1 MILNFRN
8 IVTVCLTFAL
18 LSSFARQPEFD
29 KSGNTNGGNRVK
41 AKSGGCA
48 PASAVA
54 LLAFNNVSARIEN
67 GGGMWLDRGVGNA
80 GYAAPK
86 GANPQTFAIYA
97 GSLWMG
103 GKAPGNVLKLAAVTF
118 RQSGQNDFWP
128 GPLTVDGGAE
138 IDADEC
144 TEWDRFFVTSKA
156 QVAEHKAY
164 FAASPDEQAALDYDI
179 PKTIKEWP
187 AHGGINQDDN
197 IAPFYDVANDG
208 EYDWSTG
215 DYPLYDLVGELE
227 CRSNARFVPLFG
239 DTTIYWVFND
249 KGAEHTQSKAEP
261 IGMEIRAQA
270 FAFSSEDEVN
280 NMTFY
285 NYVLINQGSQEL
297 TDTYFGQWVDADL
310 GNAFDDYVGCDVQR
324 GLGFCYNGD
333 NVDED
338 GTGGQVGFG
347 ETPPAIGIDFFEGP
361 FQDDDYI
368 DAVTGQLYTGDQL
381 NTADKAFDNPLTD
394 NAQDA
399 YDSLGIP
406 YKGLGI
412 GYGDGIPN
420 NERFGMRKFVYYRSD
435 GTVNGEPQDNS
446 GADFYSYLTGNWL
459 SGGGPMVY
467 GGDGVGTGGGSGDP
481 SQPADFMFPG
491 TTDVLGFGTGGNVQ
505 DDWSEVTAGNA
516 PSDRRFMQSAGPFTL
531 KSGAV
536 NNITVGV
543 VYARA
548 KSGGA
553 EASIVSLKIA
563 DDKAQQLFDNCF
575 QILEGP
581 DAPEL
586 TIKEYDKELIV
597 YITNPSTSNN
607 NINYNEDYKKV
618 DPRAIVLDT
627 NGNNILTPDEQSYVF
642 QGYVVY
648 QLKDQ
653 NVSIADVGDA
663 QLARLIYQCDIKDTI
678 TRLINYVFD
687 PELKLPI
694 PKIMV
699 EGTNQGIKHSFKVTT
714 DQFAQGNNF
723 LVNHKT
729 YYFVAIAYGSNK
741 YQPYNPV
748 DLTGQAVQY
757 ISSRKNGRGGSI
769 SAVSAIPHKL
779 KPNTKVNV
787 SYGEGIPITRVEGI
801 GNGFNSLKISDK
813 TREKMFNSKVL
824 DPGTNRYV
832 SIGLDTIEY
841 ELNGGPVSVEIID
854 PLKVQPGDYEINVI
868 DNNFTNADRLHE
880 LDDAVFELIRYD
892 ANGNEEYRDT
902 SGTPLIVGSELYFEK
917 FGFAITMLQYNSGDP
932 VYSGDVPRDGFGYAS
947 YALPAEMLESE
958 IVYEDESNKWLV
970 PINDGEGLSPQNWI
984 LSGTFNAGDD
994 AGTANFRDILG
1005 ADPLNQYESII
1016 GGGWAP
1022 FSMVA
1027 ATASGPVQSPPDVG
1041 SQNNDAYLRFHED
1054 AYAAKNPNVDI
1065 IFTPDT
1071 SKWTR
1076 SVVLEMRNDGANGA
1090 VKGRPRQAASVDK
1103 KGGTG
1108 TAEAN
1113 FISATG
1119 MGWFPGYAV
1128 DVETGDRLNIAF
1140 GEDSR
1145 YTSENGADMLYNPGT
1160 RLMSNIGNTYYGAGK
1175 HFIFVFKN
1183 DKRYKGS
1190 GSPAYDNGLYSYNL
1204 LKNASNFAR
1213 RLIWPSCAW
1222 VGNMKRNID
1231 VHYEPNGQE
1240 VVDRTYELLSSEIR
1254 VSLRIARP
1262 YQMSPSKQYTMADV
1276 NSSLNGWRPK
1286 YLFNIPESYKFEEI
1300 SVDNASED
1308 DKNEILDIIG
1318 IVPNPYYSYASYETG
1333 KLDTRVKFTNLPA
1346 RATIKIFTTNGTL
1359 VKTIEKDS
1367 ELSYVDWN
1375 LKNEVSIPISSGTY
1389 IVHIN
1394 VPGVGEKVMKWFGV
1408 MRKPA
1413 LQNL

>member
-1 MILNFRN
+1 MVLNFKN
-8 IVTVCLTFAL
+8 IATVFLTFTIL
-18 LSSFARQPEFD
+18 GSFAREPEIS
-29 KSGNTNGGNRVK
+29 KSGNKSGENRVK
-41 AKSGGCA
+41 ASSAGCA

-54 LLAFNNVSARIEN
+54 MLAFNNVSARIEN
-67 GGGMWLDRGVGNA
+67 GGGMWLDRGVGRA

-86 GANPQTFAIYA
+86 GAEPQTFAIYA

-103 GKAPGNVLKLAAVTF
+103 GKAPGDVLKLAAVTF

-128 GPLTVDGGAE
+128 GPLTTDGAAE
-138 IDADEC
+138 IDAAEC
-144 TEWDRFFVTSKA
+144 TKWDRFFVTSKTE
-156 QVAEHKAY
+156 VAAHRAY
-164 FAASPDEQAALDYDI
+164 HTSTPEQQAASGYTT
-179 PKTIKEWP
+179 PKTIQDWP
-187 AHGGINQDDN
+187 AHGGSNQDDI
-197 IAPFYDVANDG
+197 IAPFYDVAQDG
-208 EYDWSTG
+208 EYDWASG
-215 DYPLYDLVGELE
+215 DYPLYDLVGDVE
-227 CRSNARFVPLFG
+227 CRSDARFVPLFG

-310 GNAFDDYVGCDVQR
+310 GNAFDDFVGCDVQR

-338 GTGGQVGFG
+338 NTGGQFGYG

-361 FQDDDYI
+361 FQDNDYI
-368 DAVTGQLYTGDQL
+368 DAVTGQLYVGDQL
-381 NTADKAFDNPLTD
+381 DPADMPFDNPLTD

-399 YDSLGIP
+399 FDSLGIP

-435 GTVNGEPQDNS
+435 GTVNGEPQDNG
-446 GADFYSYLTGNWL
+446 GADFYNYLTGNWL
-459 SGGGPMVY
+459 NGGGPMVY
-467 GGDGVGTGGGSGDP
+467 GGDGVGTGGGTGDP
-481 SQPADFMFPG
+481 NQPADFMFPG

-505 DDWSEVTAGNA
+505 ADWSEVTAGNT

-553 EASIVSLKIA
+553 TASIVSLKIA

-586 TIKEYDKELIV
+586 TIKEYDQELLV
-597 YITNPSTSNN
+597 YITNPNTSNN
-607 NINYNEDYKKV
+607 NIDYNEDYVKI

-627 NGNNILTPDEQSYVF
+627 NGNNILTPEQQSYIF
-642 QGYVVY
+642 QGYKVY
-648 QLKDQ
+648 QLKNQD
-653 NVSIADVGDA
+653 VSISDIDDPE
-663 QLARLIYQCDIKDTI
+663 LARIVFQCDIKDTV
-678 TRLINYVFD
+678 TRLVNYTLD
-687 PELKLPI
+687 PELKLPV

-699 EGTNQGIKHSFKVTT
+699 DGANEGIKHSFKITT
-714 DQFAQGNNF
+714 DQFAQGNNL

-729 YYFVAIAYGSNK
+729 YYFVAIAYGANK
-741 YQPYNPV
+741 YAPYNPV
-748 DLTGQAVQY
+748 DLSGQAVEY

-779 KPNTKVNV
+779 EPNTKLNV
-787 SYGEGIPITRVEGI
+787 SYGEGLAITRVEGI
-801 GNGFNSLKISDK
+801 GNGFNSLKISDE
-813 TREKMFNSKVL
+813 TREKMFNSKILV
-824 DPGTNRYV
+824 DSTTNRYL

-841 ELNGGPVSVEIID
+841 ELGGSPITVEIID
-854 PLKVQPGDYEINVI
+854 PLGVQPGKYEINVI
-868 DNNFTNADRLHE
+868 DNNVSGGDRLHE
-880 LDDAVFELIRYD
+880 LDDAVFEIIRYD
-892 ANGNEEYRDT
+892 SDGNEEYRDT
-902 SGTPLIVGSELYFEK
+902 TGTPLRVGSELYYED
-917 FGFAITMLQYNSGDP
+917 FGIAITMLQYDP
-932 VYSGDVPRDGFGYAS
+932 GEPIYSGDVPRNGFGYNS
-947 YALPAEMLESE
+947 YALPAEILESE
-958 IVYEDESNKWLV
+958 IVYEDEDNKWLI
-970 PINDGEGLSPQNWI
+970 PINDGEGLNPQNWI

-994 AGTANFRDILG
+994 DATVNFRDILE
-1005 ADPLNQYESII
+1005 ADPLGQYENII

-1027 ATASGPVQSPPDVG
+1027 AHKDGPVASPPSVDDV
-1041 SQNNDAYLRFHED
+1041 SNDSYLRFSET

-1076 SVVLEMRNDGANGA
+1076 SVVLEMRSDGANGA

-1103 KGGTG
+1103 MGNTG
-1108 TAEAN
+1108 TPEAN
-1113 FISATG
+1113 FISSTG
-1119 MGWFPGYAV
+1119 MGWFPGYAI
-1128 DVETGDRLNIAF
+1128 DIETGDRLNIAF

-1145 YTSENGADMLYNPGT
+1145 YISENGADMKYNPT
-1160 RLMSNIGNTYYGAGK
+1160 SRLRAPISNTYYGAGK

-1183 DKRYKGS
+1183 DKRHTGN
-1190 GSPAYDNGLYSYNL
+1190 GCPAYDGGLYTYNL
-1204 LKNASNFAR
+1204 LRLPVFNAR

-1222 VGNMKRNID
+1222 VGNMMLNQDFHFEGTQR
-1231 VHYEPNGQE
+1231 
-1240 VVDRTYELLSSEIR
+1240 VVDRNYEFLSSEIR
-1254 VSLRIARP
+1254 VSIRQARP
-1262 YQMSPSKQYTMADV
+1262 YQVSSTKEHELADV
-1276 NSSLNGWRPK
+1276 AESQNGWRPK
-1286 YLFNIPESYKFEEI
+1286 YLFEIPDSYKVEEN
-1300 SVDNASED
+1300 SAETASDET
-1308 DKNEILDIIG
+1308 KNEILDIIG
-1318 IVPNPYYSYASYETG
+1318 VVPNPYYSYASYETG
-1333 KLDTRVKFTNLPA
+1333 ELDTRVKFTNLPE

-1367 ELSYVDWN
+1367 ELSYIDWN
-1375 LKNEVSIPISSGTY
+1375 LKNEVNIPISSGTY

-1394 VPGVGEKVMKWFGV
+1394 VPGVGEKVMKWFGI